1 MTVIHQN
8 TRKLRALVEEY
19 CVELSLISRLT
30 GRSYQRVKDWH
41 SGKYHTVPDSMLELI
56 ELKLKDLRDRELI

>member
-1 MTVIHQN
+1 LESIHPN
-8 TRKLRALVEEY
+8 TAKFRSLVKEY
-19 CVELSLISRLT
+19 GLT
-30 GRSYQRVKDWH
+30 LKQVATITRRSYQRAKDWH